1 MVIIICSL
9 IKGNFGTVYLAF
21 YKPMKMDVAV
31 KKSKMS
37 MSEDETNKFFQEGVT
52 LGNLS
57 HPNIVIFIGIVIQRR
72 PMIVMEYVPGDV
84 NILLV
89 FFKASIY

>member
-9 IKGNFGTVYLAF
+9 MKGNFGSVYVAF
-21 YKPMKMDVAV
+21 YKPMKKDVAV
-31 KKSKMS
+31 KKSKTS

-57 HPNIVIFIGIVIQRR
+57 HPNIVIFIGIVIQRQ
-72 PMIVMEYVPGDV
+72 PMIVMEYVAGDV
-84 NILLV
+84 DILMM
-89 FFKASIY
+89 FF